1 MKKVFFGILLAMA
14 GLVSIL
20 AVPLQIV
27 LMNFVPTLHHLGA
40 VITLVMYL
48 ATALGYWLLMSGS
61 EELPQTQMWH
71 YVGLFSKILCAYN
84 VAMGLLVF
92 VQNLGFFTL
101 NLPTLVSQVL
111 YYITD
116 LGSFFIMYFCVL
128 GVRELQYLSRK
139 NLYAAQIQKCFSAWV
154 LSTLTSESPS
164 LTPEES
170 RRLFDEVE
178 ADYADIPQR
187 KERMKRLRQDPY
199 YNALQ
204 IKYAY
209 AVTCHKAQ
217 GGQWQRVFI
226 DQGYVTPEM
235 GDASYLRWLYTAYTR
250 TTDRLYLVNWP
261 EEQREVE

>member
-1 MKKVFFGILLAMA
+1 ARIFDREEELTRGD
-14 GLVSIL
+14 
-20 AVPLQIV
+20 
-27 LMNFVPTLHHLGA
+27 
-40 VITLVMYL
+40 LVMAVKNNYYWAEKL
-48 ATALGYWLLMSGS
+48 ARSLPK
-61 EELPQTQMWH
+61 EERLPFDFIAN
-71 YVGLFSKILCAYN
+71 GD
-84 VAMGLLVF
+84 VAEV
-92 VQNLGFFTL
+92 VQIRGVHTLYGFRFADATL
-101 NLPTLVSQVL
+101 RFPDYDDYELTCRVL
-111 YYITD
+111 
-116 LGSFFIMYFCVL
+116 
-128 GVRELQYLSRK
+128 
-139 NLYAAQIQKCFSAWV
+139 